1 MIKEFKTEKSFDEIT
16 SIVEGVCKENKFG
29 VLKVYEFHEL
39 LKEKG
44 FPIEKRITAFEICN
58 PSYAQQVLT
67 ENSGLANF
75 MPCKITVVE
84 EDGNI
89 TVSIPDIDEII
100 KHFEGEKI
108 KEIGKEVQ
116 GIIDKIVESLTK

>member
-1 MIKEFKTEKSFDEIT
+1 MITKFKTEKSFDEIV
-16 SIVEGVCKENKFG
+16 SKVEEVCKENKFG

-58 PSYAQQVLT
+58 PSFAQQVLT

-84 EDGNI
+84 ENGNVE
-89 TVSIPDIDEII
+89 VSIPDINQML
-100 KHFEGEKI
+100 KFFEGEKV

-116 GIIDKIVESLTK
+116 KIINNIVEELIK